1 LPRGTENIATDPEG
15 FKPVESI
22 GWVLPIDDTHYRIY
36 VAGRVTRKG
45 QLSELRSK
53 FNGKYWWEM
62 TEDEHQRFPGDYE
75 IQVSQGPIT
84 YHSDEH
90 LVPGDQG
97 VGMIRR
103 GLRMQLKEVAEGRD
117 PIGVS
122 FDENA
127 SPSRLEGGRTLGPI
141 PKLP

>member
-1 LPRGTENIATDPEG
+1 MGNDRGGAPE
-15 FKPVESI
+15 VS
-22 GWVLPIDDTHYRIY
+22 W
-36 VAGRVTRKG
+36 
-45 QLSELRSK
+45 
-53 FNGKYWWEM
+53 
-62 TEDEHQRFPGDYE
+62 DYE

-103 GLRMQLKEVAEGRD
+103 GLRMQMKEVAEGRD

-127 SPSRLEGGRTLGPI
+127 PPIRLEGGRALGPI
-141 PKLP
+141 PQLTSA

>member
-1 LPRGTENIATDPEG
+1 L
-15 FKPVESI
+15 I
-22 GWVLPIDDTHYRIY
+22 GWVLPIDNTHYRIY

-45 QLSELRSK
+45 QLGELRSK
-53 FNGKYWWEM
+53 FNDKYWWEM
-62 TEDEHQRFPGDYE
+62 TDEEDQKFPDDYE

-103 GLRMQLKEVAEGRD
+103 GLRAQLKELAEGRA
-117 PIGVS
+117 PVGVS
-122 FDENA
+122 FDVDA
-127 SPSRLEGGRTLGPI
+127 PPIRLAGGRTLGPV
-141 PKLP
+141 PERKAG